1 MASPGSITSL
11 CWFRSDLR
19 IDDQPA
25 LVHALQHGPTVS
37 LFIASPNQWR
47 QHDEAP
53 AKVDFRLRALRALS
67 AGLEPLNVPLD
78 FLVVEQWADVP
89 QALLAYC
96 RHLGITQVHCNR
108 EPGVNERRRDRACY
122 QLLQQHGIEMVG
134 HDGDTLLRPGTV
146 KTGNNDYYRVFTP
159 FAKRCRELLRT
170 AARTPLAA
178 PAPQTPVKGFNA
190 TPLPDELPGWPAP
203 SAALRELWPAA
214 EADAHDRLHHFIE
227 NGLATY
233 QTQRDFPA
241 KISGTSSLSPYLACG
256 QLSALQCLHAAL
268 QANQGEFDTGVKG
281 ATTWITEIL
290 WREFYRH
297 LLHGYPAL
305 SMHQPMKPETARVAW
320 RHAPD
325 DLQAWKDG
333 RTGIPIVDA
342 GMRQLAATGWMHNRV
357 RMICAMFL
365 SKNLLID
372 WRLGEAWFMQNL
384 IDGDLASNN
393 GGWQWSASTGA
404 DAAPYFRIF
413 NPVSQSEKFDP
424 QGRYIR
430 RWVPEL
436 ADLSDKQIHDPEPVA
451 RRQMK
456 YPDPIVDLRSS
467 RQRAIDAF
475 AAL

>member
-1 MASPGSITSL
+1 M
-11 CWFRSDLR
+11 
-19 IDDQPA
+19 
-25 LVHALQHGPTVS
+25 
-37 LFIASPNQWR
+37 
-47 QHDEAP
+47 
-53 AKVDFRLRALRALS
+53 
-67 AGLEPLNVPLD
+67 LNVPLD
-78 FLVVEQWADVP
+78 FLVIDGWDDLP
-89 QALLAYC
+89 QALLDYC
-96 RHLGITQVHCNR
+96 RKHGITQVHCNR
-108 EPGVNERRRDRACY
+108 EPGVNERKRDRASY
-122 QLLQQHGIEMVG
+122 QLLLDNGIQMVG

-159 FAKRCRELLRT
+159 FAKRCRELLRGMQL
-170 AARTPLAA
+170 APL
-178 PAPQTPVKGFNA
+178 PAPEAQQAIQGFTTTPIPEELHGWE
-190 TPLPDELPGWPAP
+190 TPPD
-203 SAALRELWPAA
+203 SLRRLWPAS
-214 EADAHDRLHHFIE
+214 EHDAHAVLQRFIE
-227 NGLATY
+227 GGLNTY

-241 KISGTSSLSPYLACG
+241 KTSGTSSVSPYLACG
-256 QLSALQCLHAAL
+256 QLSVRQCLYAAL
-268 QANQGEFDTGVKG
+268 QTNQGELDTGSKG
-281 ATTWITEIL
+281 ATTWITELL

-305 SMHQPMKPETARVAW
+305 SMHQPMKPETSKVAW
-320 RHAPD
+320 RQAPED
-325 DLQAWKDG
+325 FEAWKTG

-342 GMRQLAATGWMHNRV
+342 GMRQLATTGWMHNRV

-372 WRLGEAWFMQNL
+372 WRQGEAWFMQNL

-436 ADLSDKQIHDPEPVA
+436 ANLHDKQIHDPDPVA
-451 RRQMK
+451 RRQIK